1 MKSLFVLLAISIP
14 LIPVAHAGGIQ
25 TLDTIVVTPGDGD
38 GLIGEAAS
46 ASEGTVTAKQL
57 ENRPLLRPAEI
68 LEVVPGLIISQHSGD
83 GKANQYYLR
92 GFNLDHGTDFA
103 ASVMGMP
110 VNQPTHGHGQ
120 GYLDLQFLIP
130 ELVEHM
136 HYRKGPY
143 AAEVGDFAT
152 AGSASIDYFRK
163 LDAPFAQISV
173 GQSGYRRGL
182 VAGSREAGNSSSH
195 LLYAVEW
202 TENNG
207 PWKTPENIGK
217 WNALLRYSQGT
228 EDNGWSVSAM
238 SYRAQW
244 TATDQVPQRAIDS
257 GLISRFGN
265 LDASDGGRTSRH
277 SLSGEWSARTPQNW
291 SRANAYLIDS
301 KLNLWSNFTF
311 CLSDL
316 ANNGNCNRGDQFEQA
331 DARKVYGF
339 NLATTWYQKLA
350 GLPADFTLGLQS
362 RTDDI
367 GKVGLYSTT
376 QRQRWGTV
384 REDRVRQTSM
394 SLYGEAQVQWLEKF
408 RSVMGL
414 RGDAY
419 RFKVDSDT
427 AANSGRASDQIF
439 SPKLALIFGP
449 WAKTEYY
456 ANAGY
461 GFHSNDARG
470 ITAKV
475 NPDFRDAAN
484 FGAAVEPSTP
494 LVRAKGYELGLRSA
508 IVPTLQTS
516 LALWRLDL
524 ASELRFVGDA
534 GTTEPSFPS
543 HRTGIE
549 WANYWTPTRAI
560 TVDADLSLSR
570 ARYSRIDATVT
581 GPYIPGAIERTI
593 SVGAAWDNGGAW
605 SGGMRL
611 RYFGPRALIED
622 DSVRSKASTI
632 VNLQAAYRFAPKTKL
647 SLDVL
652 NAFDSKVSDIDYLYE
667 SQLATEAAAVR
678 DIHTHPAEPRTLRLT
693 LRMGF

>member
-1 MKSLFVLLAISIP
+1 MMKLIFVLFLTLLAGATS
-14 LIPVAHAGGIQ
+14 HAGGLQ
-25 TLDTIVVTPGDGD
+25 TLETVVVTPHDSE

-110 VNQPTHGHGQ
+110 ANQPTHGHGQ

-130 ELVEHM
+130 ELVEHLR
-136 HYRKGPY
+136 YRKGPY
-143 AAEVGDFAT
+143 AAEAGDFAT

-163 LDAPFAQISV
+163 LDASFAQVSV
-173 GQSGYRRGL
+173 GQNGYRRGL
-182 VAGSREAGNSSSH
+182 VAGSPAAGSGN

-207 PWKTPENIGK
+207 PWQTPENIGK
-217 WNALLRYSQGT
+217 LNALLRYSHGT
-228 EDNGWSVSAM
+228 QDNGWSLAVM
-238 SYRAQW
+238 TYRAQW
-244 TATDQVPQRAIDS
+244 TSTDQVPQRALDT

-265 LDASDGGRTSRH
+265 LDASDGGRSSRH
-277 SLSGEWSARTPQNW
+277 SLSGEWSARTPQHW

-331 DARKVYGF
+331 DARKTYGF
-339 NLATTWYQKLA
+339 NLAATWYEQLA

-362 RTDDI
+362 RVDDI
-367 GKVGLYSTT
+367 GNVGLYATT
-376 QRQRWGTV
+376 RRQRWGTV
-384 REDRVRQTSM
+384 REDKVRESSV

-408 RSVMGL
+408 RSIAGL

-427 AANSGRASDQIF
+427 AANSGRAGDRIF

-475 NPDFRDAAN
+475 NPDFRDTAN
-484 FGAAVEPSTP
+484 FGAAVDASTP

-508 IVPTLQTS
+508 LVPTLQTS

-543 HRTGIE
+543 HRVGIE
-549 WANYWTPTRAI
+549 WANYWTPTRSI
-560 TVDADLSLSR
+560 TVDADLALSR
-570 ARYSRIDATVT
+570 ARFTRIDATVP
-581 GPYIPGAIERTI
+581 GYHIPGAIERTL
-593 SVGAAWDNGGAW
+593 SVGATWDSGGTWRGGA
-605 SGGMRL
+605 RL

-622 DSVRSKASTI
+622 NSVRSKASTI
-632 VNLQAAYRFAPKTKL
+632 VNLQAGYRFDRKMTL

-652 NAFDSKVSDIDYLYE
+652 NVFDGKVSDIDYRYE
-667 SQLATEAAAVR
+667 SQLATEAAAVN
-678 DIHTHPAEPRTLRLT
+678 DVHTHPSEPRTLRLT